1 MTSQHRSI
9 LDNRFG
15 KGHPNVARIDVSEFR
30 GGLVDEIAAPAKLA
44 ASVFAIGSLPI
55 SRIVDEMG
63 ESHAMPSVNVTASGN
78 AHDPILRA
86 MNFIRE
92 TGAPGGAS
100 EGT

>member
-1 MTSQHRSI
+1 M
-9 LDNRFG
+9 
-15 KGHPNVARIDVSEFR
+15 
-30 GGLVDEIAAPAKLA
+30 LA

-55 SRIVDEMG
+55 KSRIVDEMG
-63 ESHAMPSVNVTASGN
+63 ESHAMPSVNATASGN